1 MKKFILSVSV
11 IFAIFANSVFA
22 YAGTI
27 YIPSASSSQYLPTV
41 KVIAYALSYDGS
53 LIAEGYG
60 SGTLIDSKGTI
71 ATNAHVVRSAYD
83 PTLPADAFQ
92 VCLTRSNAP
101 DSPICEFVASLVSM
115 HEVSDIALLRMDSI
129 DARGNT
135 VNFDFNLPYQNNGNP
150 AIGDALT
157 VIGYPNIGGK
167 TITYTTGIV
176 SGFLE
181 EQGVLEGMAIGG
193 TKYIK
198 TDAVISSG
206 NSGGTAVDKDGNF
219 IGIPSLGLA
228 TESLG
233 ELLPVKD
240 FAPWISSKIGLSVA
254 SDDPAKA
261 KLFAAEK
268 ASVEA
273 NITGTFKNTDP
284 SYEISVVD
292 GWKFSNSLDEVFN
305 TSNAVIGASYGTN
318 SILIVPKDDSVVS
331 IGRIEIFLTD
341 FSYTMGMD
349 DLDYLLSTY
358 AETDPSI
365 QLEKV
370 KLNGKYD
377 AFKETML
384 SYDWDTGAA
393 LTIVTHYIPYGNK
406 VVSARYVY
414 ENEAFVPDLEAMV
427 KTFKIDLS
435 KAKSSQVDTVTNK
448 SPKITLKNPSTDL
461 FLSDTSYDFDGTR
474 YFSASF
480 GQKRDFDFL
489 VSMYSGEY
497 WDDKYTG
504 NFDLFKTDTLA
515 DAAIWYSVV
524 AQGSMYVDGH
534 KGFYY
539 MLEGDD
545 GWGGVYKNTI
555 AYVEIDSTQYLSL
568 YYSDGSD
575 TYDAN
580 VGYISKILKSVS
592 FEQGGKG
599 KYFVPVIG
607 GVASKISVLSDIKNY
622 LYEANIKTLNQL
634 KVFGEKSPA
643 KFEPGKKVSR
653 ESFVVWA
660 VKSLVGDQK
669 ADFEKFKISY
679 EMCHDDCFADIDYSS
694 SNAMYISYAKKMG
707 AVSGE
712 TRDGKKYFD
721 AGGNVTLAAA
731 LKVLS
736 KLNGVDVWEAPDY
749 IAWYVPYLYVG
760 YKYGIV
766 PSGVSDAFYL
776 VTRGEAAFMMDTL
789 AVSLISVSWF

>member
-41 KVIAYALSYDGS
+41 KVIAYTLSYDGS
-53 LIAEGYG
+53 LVAEGYG
-60 SGTLIDSKGTI
+60 SGTLVDSRGTI
-71 ATNAHVVRSAYD
+71 VTNAHVVRSSYD

-92 VCLTRSNAP
+92 ICLTRSNAP
-101 DSPICEFVASLVSM
+101 DSPVCEFVASLVSM
-115 HEVSDIALLRMDSI
+115 HEVSDIALLRMDST

-135 VNFDFNLPYQNNGNP
+135 VNFDFNLPYQNSGNP
-150 AIGDALT
+150 VIGDALT

-176 SGFLE
+176 SGFIE
-181 EQGVLEGMAIGG
+181 EQGVLEGMSIGG

-219 IGIPSLGLA
+219 IAIPSLGLA

-240 FAPWISSKIGLSVA
+240 FAAWISSKIGLSVA
-254 SDDPAKA
+254 SNDPAKE

-268 ASVEA
+268 ASVTA
-273 NITGTFKNTDP
+273 NTTGTFKNSDP
-284 SYEISVVD
+284 SYEISVVN
-292 GWKFSNSLDEVFN
+292 GWEFSNSLDQVFN

-318 SILIVPKDDSVVS
+318 SILIVPKDKSVAS
-331 IGRIEIFLTD
+331 IGRIEVFLTD
-341 FSYTMGMD
+341 FSYTVGMD

-358 AETDPSI
+358 SKDNPDI
-365 QLEKV
+365 KLEKE

-377 AFKETML
+377 AFKETMS

-406 VVSARYVY
+406 VVSVRSTYDNDSLVS
-414 ENEAFVPDLEAMV
+414 DLDSMV

-435 KAKSSQVDTVTNK
+435 KAKSSQVDVVTNK
-448 SPKITLKNPSTDL
+448 SPKITLKNPSADL

-474 YFSASF
+474 YFSANF
-480 GQKRDFDFL
+480 GQKRDFDFS
-489 VSMYSGEY
+489 VSMYSGKY
-497 WDDKYTG
+497 WDEKYTG
-504 NFDLFKTDTLA
+504 NFDLFKSDTLA
-515 DAAIWYSVV
+515 DAAKWYSVV
-524 AQGSMYVDGH
+524 SQGSMSVDGH

-539 MLEGDD
+539 MLESDD
-545 GWGGVYKNTI
+545 GFGNVYKNTI
-555 AYVEIDSTQYLSL
+555 AYVEVDSTQYLSL
-568 YYSDGSD
+568 YYSDGLD

-580 VGYISKILKSVS
+580 VGYVSKILKGVS
-592 FEQGGKG
+592 FEQNGKG
-599 KYFVPVIG
+599 KYVVPMIG
-607 GVASKISVLSDIKNY
+607 AVASKISVLSDIKNY
-622 LYEANIKTLNQL
+622 IYEANIKYLNQL
-634 KVFGEKSPA
+634 KVFGEKSPVN
-643 KFEPGKKVSR
+643 FEPGKKVSR
-653 ESFVVWA
+653 ESFTVWA
-660 VKSLVGDQK
+660 AKSLVGDKK
-669 ADFEKFKISY
+669 ADFDKFKASY
-679 EMCHDDCFADIDYSS
+679 ENCHEDCFADVDYSS
-694 SNAMYISYAKKMG
+694 SNAMYVSYAKKTG
-707 AVSGE
+707 AISGE

-731 LKVLS
+731 LKILA
-736 KLNGVDVWEAPDY
+736 KLNGVETWSAPDY

-766 PSGVSDAFYL
+766 PTGVNDAFYL
-776 VTRGEAAFMMDTL
+776 ITRGEAAFMIDTL
-789 AVSLISVSWF
+789 ANSLAY